1 MKILRGSSHFV
12 RVVRDNQID
21 FNDLIMGDETEV
33 IYIHLCFKPA
43 WPGQINKRYCRAG
56 ISYNQSFQCIQYRL
70 LSDPVT
76 CDIDDNPCQIK
87 NSNHDTRKS
96 KMSEGDT
103 GLPCNILMFTSPP
116 NLRTSP
122 KAQRTRGLS
131 AFTKVTS

>member
-43 WPGQINKRYCRAG
+43 WPGQINKWYCRAG

-70 LSDPVT
+70 LSDPS
-76 CDIDDNPCQIK
+76 D
-87 NSNHDTRKS
+87 
-96 KMSEGDT
+96 M
-103 GLPCNILMFTSPP
+103 
-116 NLRTSP
+116 
-122 KAQRTRGLS
+122 
-131 AFTKVTS
+131 